1 MWIAEYYMVFI
12 ALQNVNINRFAEIS
26 LIRAFEQEQKLC
38 NWNSSSKIYSSM
50 ERYIFLKEIVW
61 SKTEQTQLFLE
72 DAVFDEKSNLEIVE
86 LKLIPYVSIDK
97 S

>member
-1 MWIAEYYMVFI
+1 
-12 ALQNVNINRFAEIS
+12 
-26 LIRAFEQEQKLC
+26 
-38 NWNSSSKIYSSM
+38 M

-72 DAVFDEKSNLEIVE
+72 DADFDEKSNLEIVE
-86 LKLIPYVSIDK
+86 LKLMPYVSIDK